1 MYINRLFKDV
11 IYLFCCQDYLKIFL
25 ENYRF
30 IKNLGMMHI
39 VGGGG
44 GFMLFTSKIPN
55 KKTKFMFT
63 NTGRLFFSEV
73 WFQKLQF
80 HSRRLK
86 K

>member
-1 MYINRLFKDV
+1 
-11 IYLFCCQDYLKIFL
+11 
-25 ENYRF
+25 
-30 IKNLGMMHI
+30 MMHI

-63 NTGRLFFSEV
+63 NTERLFFSEV